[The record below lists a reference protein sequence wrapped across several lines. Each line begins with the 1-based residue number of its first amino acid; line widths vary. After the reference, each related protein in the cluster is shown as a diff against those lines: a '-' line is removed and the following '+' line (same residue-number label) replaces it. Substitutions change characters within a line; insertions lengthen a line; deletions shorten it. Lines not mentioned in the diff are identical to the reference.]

1 MLFGNCGHSQI
12 VDAGQASFSEGSVS
26 FGPTGFFFFFFMGEG
41 TAEHQGWMSVSPGC
55 SECGFVI
62 FQLSV

>member
-1 MLFGNCGHSQI
+1 MLAKHPSLKVVLALGLL
-12 VDAGQASFSEGSVS
+12 A
-26 FGPTGFFFFFFMGEG
+26 FFFFFFKGEG